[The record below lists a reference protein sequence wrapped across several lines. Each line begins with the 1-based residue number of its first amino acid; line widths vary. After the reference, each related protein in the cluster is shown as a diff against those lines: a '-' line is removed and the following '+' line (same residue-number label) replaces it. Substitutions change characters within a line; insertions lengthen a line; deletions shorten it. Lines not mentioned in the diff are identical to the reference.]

1 MPTKTPQSKIPK
13 LRFPSFSGGWE
24 EKKLGDVFVKI
35 RNGFVGIAT
44 PFYVHNGVPYLQGK
58 NIKDGQIIDDGLIYV
73 SKIFHEKQKNSQLKE
88 GDLLMVQSGHVGEC
102 AVVDHQFV
110 NGNCHAILVMTP
122 KKEAINS
129 NFIKNIFYSK
139 IGLKIITK
147 ITTGNTIQHVLA
159 SDIGKIKTN
168 IPSLLEQQKI
178 AEFLGATDEWI
189 ENLHTQKES
198 FESYK
203 KGMMQK
209 IFSQEIRFKDDNG
222 KNFPRWEEKK
232 FLDVFKTIS
241 TKNYQIK
248 NSGILASGKYKV
260 VDQSKDL
267 IAGFSND
274 DTKLL
279 KGKSFIVF
287 GDHTGILK
295 YIDFDFVVGADG
307 TKILEARDKDNLKFL
322 YYSLQANPIN
332 TEGYKRHYSILK
344 DREILTPSI
353 LEQQKI
359 AEFLTSVDK
368 VIEAKQQQI
377 TYAEQWK
384 KGLMQGL
391 FV

>member
-209 IFSQEIRFKDDNG
+209 IFSQEIRFKDEDG
-222 KNFPRWEEKK
+222 KEFPKWEEKK
-232 FLDVFKTIS
+232 LGEICDKAKSGGTPTS
-241 TKNYQIK
+241 TKKEY
-248 NSGILASGKYKV
+248 Y
-260 VDQSKDL
+260 
-267 IAGFSND
+267 
-274 DTKLL
+274 
-279 KGKSFIVF
+279 
-287 GDHTGILK
+287 
-295 YIDFDFVVGADG
+295 DG
-307 TKILEARDKDNLKFL
+307 SIPFL
-322 YYSLQANPIN
+322 
-332 TEGYKRHYSILK
+332 SI
-344 DREILTPSI
+344 
-353 LEQQKI
+353 
-359 AEFLTSVDK
+359 
-368 VIEAKQQQI
+368 
-377 TYAEQWK
+377 
-384 KGLMQGL
+384 
-391 FV
+391 